1 MLVACH
7 SDSDDRVVGF
17 CEVDDRVPRGEVNA
31 APRPYMCNLAVEE
44 GFRRMGSARALVQQ
58 CESIVRGWGLSK
70 LYLRTKENN
79 DAAKAMYFQRGYS
92 LESSHVNADG
102 EIVLLLGKTLS
113 ETETY
118 TADEKGS

>member
-1 MLVACH
+1 
-7 SDSDDRVVGF
+7 
-17 CEVDDRVPRGEVNA
+17 
-31 APRPYMCNLAVEE
+31 
-44 GFRRMGSARALVQQ
+44 
-58 CESIVRGWGLSK
+58 
-70 LYLRTKENN
+70 
-79 DAAKAMYFQRGYS
+79 MYFQRGYS